1 MAWLHFQ
8 HFYVGHELL
17 QLAGSA
23 GQLREGAE
31 VHGDYGFGLEEF
43 AGIGGLARRHGEMVA
58 DGQHD
63 DFGRVEIADDSH
75 VAEDV
80 GVAGVVE
87 LDSVGELEHVAAG
100 FAAVD
105 DLVAILN
112 AAGVDGV
119 DHGDLH
125 VGDGLRAALIH
136 GRDLFD
142 TFFLEPEAEFED
154 ADGGGVVLFAY
165 IDGVSDVVAVAV
177 SADEDVGALDV
188 LIGVGALGIAGDPG
202 IDVERLAFG
211 RLDAEGGVA

>member
-1 MAWLHFQ
+1 M
-8 HFYVGHELL
+8 

-31 VHGDYGFGLEEF
+31 VHGDYGFGLQEF
-43 AGIGGLARRHGEMVA
+43 AGVGRLARRHGEMVA

-63 DFGRVEIADDSH
+63 NFGRVEIADDGH

-87 LDSVGELEHVAAG
+87 LDSVGELEHVAARL
-100 FAAVD
+100 AAVD
-105 DLVAILN
+105 DLVAILY

-119 DHGDLH
+119 DHGDFR

-142 TFFLEPEAEFED
+142 TFFLQPEAKLVD
-154 ADGGGVVLFAY
+154 ADNGGIVFLADV
-165 IDGVSDVVAVAV
+165 DGVSDMVAVAV
-177 SADEDVGALDV
+177 GADEDVGALDV
-188 LIGVGALGIAGDPG
+188 FVGFGALGVAGDPG

-211 RLDAEGGVA
+211 RLDAESGVT